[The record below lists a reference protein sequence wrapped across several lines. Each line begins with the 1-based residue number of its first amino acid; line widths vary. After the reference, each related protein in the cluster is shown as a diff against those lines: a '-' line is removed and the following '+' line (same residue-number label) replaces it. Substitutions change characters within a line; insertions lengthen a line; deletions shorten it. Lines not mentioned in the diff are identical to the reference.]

1 MKRYK
6 IVTDKEAKQDIV
18 EIIAYYCKIQLTLGQ
33 RFKTSVRKALLALQT
48 SPVHQIRYR
57 DIHCLPLEV
66 FPYMI
71 HFSIEEENKIVII
84 HAVLATKQNPDT
96 KWL

>member
-66 FPYMI
+66 LP
-71 HFSIEEENKIVII
+71 SIGSISL
-84 HAVLATKQNPDT
+84 HDT
-96 KWL
+96 FLYRGGK